1 MQKTISI
8 IVPIY
13 SDEKTI
19 GNTIEQLILF
29 YKIQHLTG
37 EIIVVNDGGKDR
49 GVEIVKEKM
58 KQHSAVKLIE
68 RAINRG
74 KGYSVREGL
83 AAAQEEYIFYTDA
96 DLPYGTNPILH
107 ILEMLNQKKADM
119 VLVNRETSTVD
130 YYKHTSIPRHITH
143 IIFSLF
149 VRTLIPIRF
158 HDTLAGLKG
167 MRREV
172 VRTILSKL
180 SIDRFSFD
188 VELILAAQKAGFF
201 VKDIPVTLENAGV
214 SNLTIARDA
223 PQMAKDIIKIFMRN
237 VLGKYNATRAK
248 K

>member
-8 IVPIY
+8 IIPIY

-19 GNTIEQLILF
+19 GSTIEQLILF
-29 YKIQHLTG
+29 YKTQHLKG

-49 GVEIVKEKM
+49 GVAIVKEKM
-58 KQHSAVKLIE
+58 KQHSAVKLIN
-68 RAINRG
+68 RAINHG

-83 AAAQEEYIFYTDA
+83 AVAQEEYIFYTDA
-96 DLPYGTNPILH
+96 DLPYGTNTILQ
-107 ILEMLNQKKADM
+107 ILEMLSQKKADV
-119 VLVNRETSTVD
+119 VLANRETSNID
-130 YYKHTSIPRHITH
+130 YYKYTSIPRHITH

-149 VRTLIPIRF
+149 VRTFIPMRF

-167 MRREV
+167 MRQEV
-172 VRTILSKL
+172 VQAILSKL

-214 SNLTIARDA
+214 SNLAIVRDA
-223 PQMAKDIIKIFMRN
+223 PQMAKDIIKIFIRN
-237 VLGKYNATRAK
+237 ALGKYNATQAK